1 MPYGCNVDSTKTQS
15 QFLVEMPCAFG
26 STPSTPRNG
35 VVTRISLK
43 RCFVKTKVAVAEGQ
57 PLFLRV
63 WTDER
68 WLRLRGT
75 VKYHMEMVGFS
86 LVFGGLEEEDA
97 GTLATLVDGL
107 SKEGK

>member
-1 MPYGCNVDSTKTQS
+1 MESTKTQS
-15 QFLVEMPCAFG
+15 HFLVEMPCAFG
-26 STPSTPRNG
+26 ATPSTPRNG
-35 VVTRISLK
+35 VVTRIGLK

-63 WTDER
+63 WTNDDR

-97 GTLATLVDGL
+97 GGLAALVDGL
-107 SKEGK
+107 SRERK